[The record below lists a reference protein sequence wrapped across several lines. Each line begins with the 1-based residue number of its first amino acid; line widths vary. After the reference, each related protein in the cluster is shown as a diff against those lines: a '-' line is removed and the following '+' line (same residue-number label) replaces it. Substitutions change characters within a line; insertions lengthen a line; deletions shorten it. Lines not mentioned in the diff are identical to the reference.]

1 MLRYGRDGRID
12 REPATCM
19 ALGLERTCRTCV
31 AVVRKVR
38 QDKIVERNLVARIGN
53 GIGISNIGGS
63 RYCMGVRPLS
73 RPSQGCGL
81 DLRPGK
87 IALLKNMV
95 FYIVLE
101 RVLPK
106 ISMNGFIGV
115 AKPDGWEKIT
125 IFTNIFKCCP

>member
-1 MLRYGRDGRID
+1 
-12 REPATCM
+12 
-19 ALGLERTCRTCV
+19 
-31 AVVRKVR
+31 
-38 QDKIVERNLVARIGN
+38 
-53 GIGISNIGGS
+53 
-63 RYCMGVRPLS
+63 MGVRPLS